1 MTEAHAVPNG
11 LRAYG
16 WDVDTR
22 FSSNRGEVFP
32 AGTSY
37 GHTGFTGTSIWI
49 DPTSLTAVIF
59 LSNRVH
65 PKAAGNINRLR
76 GEVATIAARA
86 CGVGLATSAQPPGEP
101 EATLSSA
108 RCKFGA
114 RKRHWPSGR
123 R

>member
-1 MTEAHAVPNG
+1 MRG

-32 AGTSY
+32 PKESF

-49 DPTSLTAVIF
+49 DPTSQTAVIF

-76 GEVATIAARA
+76 GEVATLAARA
-86 CGVGLATSAQPPGEP
+86 CGVGLENAAPPQPPAEP
-101 EATLSSA
+101 DAPQSSTP
-108 RCKFGA
+108 CKSSV
-114 RKRHWPSGR
+114 RERHWRNGR
-123 R
+123 RWRH